1 MLAFLA
7 HAKDGSAKS
16 PSQVLRATWAPAEK
30 RFEVNEV
37 WLDDGATL
45 SGSSVGLPLGEGRFL
60 VGSVFEGHLLDC
72 KEVR

>member
-1 MLAFLA
+1 M
-7 HAKDGSAKS
+7 
-16 PSQVLRATWAPAEK
+16 LRATWAPAEK

-45 SGSSVGLPLGEGRFL
+45 SGSSVGLPLGEGRFV